1 MNDDDLWAYING
13 KLVRGPEAVIPIY
26 DRGVQWGD
34 AVYDSIRTYGG
45 QPFQVDFRVDR
56 LFRSLYYARIDPGL
70 SKEEFKAAT
79 AEVLERNLALAAPG
93 EDIGLNYY
101 VSRGSMKITDGLTPA
116 GTVALFCRRLAFENF
131 AKAYV
136 RGAPGIIPTTRRTPP
151 ACVSPKAKVANK
163 MNHTVAELEAKA
175 QDPDAFAIMLDL
187 DGNVT
192 ESTAANFLFI
202 SEGRIKIPDTRM
214 VLSGADMAKLVEIA
228 ESLGIECDEGTYT
241 TYDVYNADEA
251 FLTTNSFGILPI
263 VTINGLNV
271 GDGKVGPMTRRLMR
285 AWVDLVGMDFVAQA
299 LGALPEDEREDLE
312 AEWRAL
318 ANTA

>member
-1 MNDDDLWAYING
+1 MNDQELWAYING
-13 KLVRGPEAVIPIY
+13 DLVRGKDAVIPIY

-45 QPFQVDFRVDR
+45 EPFQVDFRVDR
-56 LFRSLYYARIDPGL
+56 FFRSLYYARIDPQIT
-70 SKEEFKAAT
+70 KEELKAAT
-79 AEVLERNLALAAPG
+79 HEVLSRNLALGHG
-93 EDIGLNYY
+93 EDIGINYY
-101 VSRGSMKITDGLTPA
+101 VSRGSMKLTNGLTPA
-116 GTVALFCRRLAFENF
+116 GTVALFCRRLPFENF

-175 QDPDAFAIMLDL
+175 QNPDAFAIMLDL

-202 SEGRIKIPDTRM
+202 SEGRIKVPDTRM
-214 VLSGADMAKLVEIA
+214 VLSGADMAKLLELA
-228 ESLGIECDEGTYT
+228 ESLGIECDEGSYT
-241 TYDVYNADEA
+241 TYDLYNADEA

-263 VTINGLNV
+263 TSVNGLDV
-271 GDGKVGPMTRRLMR
+271 GEGKVGPMTRRLMR
-285 AWVDLVGMDFVAQA
+285 AWVEMVGIDFVSQA
-299 LGALPEDEREDLE
+299 LGHLPSEEREDLE

-318 ANTA
+318 ENA